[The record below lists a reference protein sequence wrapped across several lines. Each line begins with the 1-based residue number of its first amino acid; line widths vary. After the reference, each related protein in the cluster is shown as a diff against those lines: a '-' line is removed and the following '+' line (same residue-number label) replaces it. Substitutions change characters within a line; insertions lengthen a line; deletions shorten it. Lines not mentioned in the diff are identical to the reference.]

1 MGEDLLISQGFNEY
15 SHYEVILLRRL
26 TTPALRHVADT
37 LFILALVIG
46 LALAARPLYA
56 SSALPIP
63 SALPA
68 SEPGGQVPGYTIVV
82 DPGHGGKDGGA
93 IGARTGIPEA
103 GLNLTVSQL
112 VQAGLE
118 AAGYQVILTRG
129 DADALGPDKQSDMA
143 ARKAIMNQPG
153 VDLVVSIH
161 MNKFSDPSVSGP
173 MAFYMQGSQPG
184 EALATQVIQ
193 ALCTALDRPL
203 RKANRLSA
211 VVSALGASIFFQN
224 AVMLIYGARFYVYP
238 DYLRPDFTVS
248 LFGMAVPGVR
258 LMVIAASVL
267 LMLALWAFIQRTRT
281 GAAIRAVAIDQGAAR
296 LMGIN
301 VNRVISLVFFIGPGL
316 GGAAGLMVGIYYGQ
330 IDFTMGWSYGLK
342 AFTAAILGGIG
353 NIPGAMLGGLLL
365 GVIEALAAG
374 YIAIAWKD
382 AIAFLVLILI
392 LIIRPTGILGERT
405 ADKL

>member
-1 MGEDLLISQGFNEY
+1 MVALLVAIIGF
-15 SHYEVILLRRL
+15 LL
-26 TTPALRHVADT
+26 
-37 LFILALVIG
+37 
-46 LALAARPLYA
+46 
-56 SSALPIP
+56 
-63 SALPA
+63 
-68 SEPGGQVPGYTIVV
+68 E
-82 DPGHGGKDGGA
+82 
-93 IGARTGIPEA
+93 RTA
-103 GLNLTVSQL
+103 
-112 VQAGLE
+112 
-118 AAGYQVILTRG
+118 Y
-129 DADALGPDKQSDMA
+129 
-143 ARKAIMNQPG
+143 
-153 VDLVVSIH
+153 
-161 MNKFSDPSVSGP
+161 
-173 MAFYMQGSQPG
+173 
-184 EALATQVIQ
+184 
-193 ALCTALDRPL
+193 RPL
-203 RKANRLSA
+203 RNANRLSA

-238 DYLRPDFTVS
+238 DYLRPDFTVRM
-248 LFGMAVPGVR
+248 LGLEVPGVR
-258 LMVIAASVL
+258 LLVIAASVV
-267 LMLALWAFIQRTRT
+267 LMLGLWAFIQRTRT
-281 GAAIRAVAIDQGAAR
+281 GAAIRAVAIDPGAAQ

-301 VNRVISLVFFIGPGL
+301 VDRIISLVFLIGPGL

>member
-1 MGEDLLISQGFNEY
+1 MRMEQFFQQLLNGLAVGGIY
-15 SHYEVILLRRL
+15 
-26 TTPALRHVADT
+26 
-37 LFILALVIG
+37 ALV
-46 LALAARPLYA
+46 AL
-56 SSALPIP
+56 
-63 SALPA
+63 
-68 SEPGGQVPGYTIVV
+68 GYTMVYGVLKLINFA
-82 DPGHGGKDGGA
+82 HGDLFT
-93 IGARTGIPEA
+93 IGAYLGLTLLVSCNLA
-103 GLNLTVSQL
+103 GL
-112 VQAGLE
+112 
-118 AAGYQVILTRG
+118 
-129 DADALGPDKQSDMA
+129 LGPVAS
-143 ARKAIMNQPG
+143 
-153 VDLVVSIH
+153 VLVVFVMVSIL
-161 MNKFSDPSVSGP
+161 V
-173 MAFYMQGSQPG
+173 
-184 EALATQVIQ
+184 ALIGCLLERA
-193 ALCTALDRPL
+193 AYRPL

-238 DYLRPDFTVS
+238 DFLRPDFTVN
-248 LFGMAVPGVR
+248 LFGLDVPGVR
-258 LMVIAASVL
+258 LMVISASVL

-281 GAAIRAVAIDQGAAR
+281 GAAIRAVAIDQGAAK

-301 VNRVISLVFFIGPGL
+301 VDRVISLVFFIGPGL
-316 GGAAGLMVGIYYGQ
+316 GGAAGILVGIYYGQ

-374 YIAIAWKD
+374 YVAIAWKD